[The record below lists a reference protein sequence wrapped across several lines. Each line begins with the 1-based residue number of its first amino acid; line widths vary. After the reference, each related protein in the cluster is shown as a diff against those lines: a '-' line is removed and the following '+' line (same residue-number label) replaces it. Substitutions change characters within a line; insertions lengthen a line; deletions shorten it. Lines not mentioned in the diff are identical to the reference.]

1 MYVEEASGGAV
12 AEEAGKRQSGTVK
25 VKPTQPCPT
34 PATPWTVAR
43 QAPPSMEFCP
53 GKSAGVGCHFLLQ
66 GKGPSSML
74 GCLSCFLRAMREA
87 VAFFTHWPN
96 LGFRKTKGAQD
107 WRA

>member
-66 GKGPSSML
+66 GERPKFNAGML
-74 GCLSCFLRAMREA
+74 ELFS
-87 VAFFTHWPN
+87 
-96 LGFRKTKGAQD
+96 LGYERGSGIFHSLAKFGF
-107 WRA
+107 